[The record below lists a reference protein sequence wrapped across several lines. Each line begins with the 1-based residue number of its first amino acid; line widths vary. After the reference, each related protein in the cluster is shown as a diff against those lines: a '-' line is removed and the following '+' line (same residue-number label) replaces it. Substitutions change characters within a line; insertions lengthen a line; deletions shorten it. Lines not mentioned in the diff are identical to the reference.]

1 MVSSVRQ
8 IVAPPR
14 SPRAEPS
21 DAAGLPGEAEH
32 FRALVEVTSD
42 WLWEVDA
49 QGRYTYVSPKVKDL
63 LGYEVDEVLGR
74 MPFDFMPPLE
84 AQRLGA
90 QFAALAAARSAFHE
104 LINVNLHKAGH
115 LVMLET
121 SAVPLFDAEGAFAG
135 FRGIDRDV
143 TEREHALHRLRLA
156 DAAVQASAEGI
167 VVADARGNI
176 TACNPAFAAMSG
188 YSEAEL
194 IGKAPSMLS
203 SAEDAR
209 ERLWDLIGG
218 APKWSGE
225 GQCRHRA
232 AESFAVWMTLSA
244 VRHGSEVT
252 GYVALIS
259 DMTERRLAEA
269 TIRFQASH
277 DALTQL
283 ANRVTWLAAF
293 KRALI
298 AASSDKG
305 RVAVLFVDLDGFK
318 LANDTHGHGVGD
330 VLLATTAR
338 RLERCVRRTD
348 LVARFGGD
356 EFTILLTDLTAKH
369 VPERVAK
376 ACVAALDV
384 PFRIDGLDVR
394 VSASIGVAVFPD
406 HGRTVDDLV
415 AVADRAMYEAKREGG
430 ACVQIAGAK
439 PRAKRVVK
447 ASDGAGRRS
456 TKAGAAP
463 GRTASPRRG

>member
-1 MVSSVRQ
+1 MSSVRQ
-8 IVAPPR
+8 IAGPPR
-14 SPRAEPS
+14 SPRAAS
-21 DAAGLPGEAEH
+21 SGAASLPGETEH
-32 FRALVEVTSD
+32 YRALVEVTSD

-49 QGRYTYVSPKVKDL
+49 DGRYSYVSPKVKDL
-63 LGYEVDEVLGR
+63 LGYEADEVLGR
-74 MPFDFMPPLE
+74 TPFDFMLPLE

-90 QFAALAAARSAFHE
+90 RFAALVAARSAFHG
-104 LINVNLHKAGH
+104 LLNVNMHKAGH
-115 LVMLET
+115 PVVLET
-121 SAVPLFDAEGAFAG
+121 SAVPLFRSDGEFSG

-143 TEREHALHRLRLA
+143 TAREHALNRLRLA

-167 VVADARGNI
+167 VVADAHGNI

-188 YSEAEL
+188 YTEAAL
-194 IGKAPSMLS
+194 LGKAPSMLS

-218 APKWSGE
+218 ALKWSGE
-225 GQCRHRA
+225 GQCRHRS

-244 VRHGSEVT
+244 VRYGSQVT

-283 ANRVTWLAAF
+283 VNRVTWLAAF
-293 KRALI
+293 KRALA

-415 AVADRAMYEAKREGG
+415 AVADHAMYAAKRAGG
-430 ACVQIAGAK
+430 ARVQIAGAK
-439 PRAKRVVK
+439 PGANGRVK
-447 ASDGAGRRS
+447 ASAAAGRRS
-456 TKAGAAP
+456 RKAGAAP
-463 GRTASPRRG
+463 GRTASPR

>member
-1 MVSSVRQ
+1 MVSSNVRQ
-8 IVAPPR
+8 IAPAR
-14 SPRAEPS
+14 SAREDS
-21 DAAGLPGEAEH
+21 RDTEWLLGEGDH
-32 FRALVEVTSD
+32 FRALVETSPD

-49 QGRYTYVSPKVKDL
+49 LGRYSYVSPRVKDL
-63 LGYEVDEVLGR
+63 LGYEVDEVLGHT
-74 MPFDFMPPLE
+74 PFDFMPQRE
-84 AQRLGA
+84 AQRVGVL
-90 QFAALAAARSAFHE
+90 FTEFITARRAFYE
-104 LINVNLHKAGH
+104 LINLNVHKAGH
-115 LVMLET
+115 EVVLET
-121 SAVPLFDAEGAFAG
+121 SAVPLVDPAGEFLG

-143 TEREHALHRLRLA
+143 TQREHALHRLRLA

-167 VVADARGNI
+167 VVADADGNI
-176 TACNPAFAAMSG
+176 TACNPAFVTMSG
-188 YSEAEL
+188 YGEGEL

-225 GQCRHRA
+225 GQCRHRS

-244 VRHGSEVT
+244 VRHGSQVT

-283 ANRVTWLAAF
+283 VNRVTWLAAF
-293 KRALI
+293 KRALV
-298 AASSDKG
+298 AANVDQG

-318 LANDTHGHGVGD
+318 RANDTHGHGVGD

-415 AVADRAMYEAKREGG
+415 AVADRAMYEAKRAGG
-430 ACVQIAGAK
+430 AGVRIAGAK
-439 PRAKRVVK
+439 PKKKVRA
-447 ASDGAGRRS
+447 SGAAGKRS
-456 TKAGAAP
+456 TKAGAAR
-463 GRTASPRRG
+463 GRTASLRPA